1 MAKKR
6 RKGEVIEVDREILLD
21 MLQRVEELEK
31 KLGEIE
37 TRFAKKE
44 R

>member
-1 MAKKR
+1 MVRKR
-6 RKGEVIEVDREILLD
+6 RGYEVIEVDRRILLN
-21 MLQRVEELEK
+21 MLHRIEELEK

-37 TRFAKKE
+37 AKFTQKE